1 MFWIRPCT
9 YYIRCRTQPIS
20 WNPSLRYLNR
30 WFTVSSF
37 NLSFGIL
44 TRGSVPCYLASLMHL
59 HLSKSSFSQIFQ
71 WSLAAHSRPFQSC
84 FQTRFVFEPKAM
96 QSYDH
101 FLNCANFQA
110 FFWKLFSAV
119 GSVGA
124 SARVVFP
131 FAVAKVLLFAELAKY
146 FTGKIQTNFHRFS
159 HTAGTQPL
167 TPKKIFRTPKPPQ
180 KSNVRATPR
189 PTHYII

>member
-1 MFWIRPCT
+1 
-9 YYIRCRTQPIS
+9 
-20 WNPSLRYLNR
+20 
-30 WFTVSSF
+30 
-37 NLSFGIL
+37 
-44 TRGSVPCYLASLMHL
+44 MHL

-71 WSLAAHSRPFQSC
+71 WSLTAHSRLFQSC
-84 FQTRFVFEPKAM
+84 FQARFVFEPKAM

-119 GSVGA
+119 SSVGA

-131 FAVAKVLLFAELAKY
+131 FAVAKVLLFAELTKY

-159 HTAGTQPL
+159 HTADTQPL
-167 TPKKIFRTPKPPQ
+167 TPKTFSHAKTAPKKQCASRTQAHTLYYIENEFFKKISVLLQFHN
-180 KSNVRATPR
+180 KSATSTR
-189 PTHYII
+189 KKLEKRHL

>member
-1 MFWIRPCT
+1 
-9 YYIRCRTQPIS
+9 
-20 WNPSLRYLNR
+20 
-30 WFTVSSF
+30 
-37 NLSFGIL
+37 
-44 TRGSVPCYLASLMHL
+44 MHL

-71 WSLAAHSRPFQSC
+71 WSLTAHSRPFQSC

-131 FAVAKVLLFAELAKY
+131 FAVAKVLLFAELTKN
-146 FTGKIQTNFHRFS
+146 FKGKIQTNFHRFS
-159 HTAGTQPL
+159 HTTDTQPL
-167 TPKKIFRTPKPPQ
+167 TPKTFFTYQNRPKKAMCEPPRDPHIILYRKRIFSYFFSVPLFG
-180 KSNVRATPR
+180 SSLM
-189 PTHYII
+189 

>member
-1 MFWIRPCT
+1 MLPCFSNAFAFVK
-9 YYIRCRTQPIS
+9 IFLFANIS
-20 WNPSLRYLNR
+20 MISRR
-30 WFTVSSF
+30 
-37 NLSFGIL
+37 
-44 TRGSVPCYLASLMHL
+44 
-59 HLSKSSFSQIFQ
+59 
-71 WSLAAHSRPFQSC
+71 SLAAVSVC
-84 FQTRFVFEPKAM
+84 FQTRFVFELKAM

-110 FFWKLFSAV
+110 FFENFFSAV

-159 HTAGTQPL
+159 HTADIQPL
-167 TPKKIFRTPKPPQ
+167 TPKTFFTRQNRPKKAMCEPNTGP
-180 KSNVRATPR
+180 
-189 PTHYII
+189 HII

>member
-1 MFWIRPCT
+1 
-9 YYIRCRTQPIS
+9 
-20 WNPSLRYLNR
+20 
-30 WFTVSSF
+30 
-37 NLSFGIL
+37 
-44 TRGSVPCYLASLMHL
+44 MHL

-71 WSLAAHSRPFQSC
+71 WSHAAHSRPFQSC

-131 FAVAKVLLFAELAKY
+131 FAVAKVLLFAELTKY

-159 HTAGTQPL
+159 HTAGAQPL
-167 TPKKIFRTPKPPQ
+167 TPKTFSHAKTAQ
-180 KSNVRATPR
+180 KKQCASR
-189 PTHYII
+189 PTTHTLYYIENEFLIKISDSIKLHFFSAKKIRKATFVAYFNFDSFLIHFKFCHIRRFT

>member
-1 MFWIRPCT
+1 
-9 YYIRCRTQPIS
+9 
-20 WNPSLRYLNR
+20 
-30 WFTVSSF
+30 
-37 NLSFGIL
+37 
-44 TRGSVPCYLASLMHL
+44 MHL

-71 WSLAAHSRPFQSC
+71 WSLTAHSRLFQSC

-131 FAVAKVLLFAELAKY
+131 FAVAKVLLFAELTKY

-159 HTAGTQPL
+159 HTADTQPL
-167 TPKKIFRTPKPPQ
+167 TPKNFFTRQNRPKKQ
-180 KSNVRATPR
+180 CASR
-189 PTHYII
+189 PTTHTLYYIENEFLIKISASQQFHNSLAIIPRQHHEKI

>member
-1 MFWIRPCT
+1 
-9 YYIRCRTQPIS
+9 
-20 WNPSLRYLNR
+20 
-30 WFTVSSF
+30 
-37 NLSFGIL
+37 
-44 TRGSVPCYLASLMHL
+44 MHL

-71 WSLAAHSRPFQSC
+71 WSHAAHSRPFQSC

-159 HTAGTQPL
+159 HTTGTQPL
-167 TPKKIFRTPKPPQ
+167 TQKTFSHAKTAPKKQ
-180 KSNVRATPR
+180 CASR
-189 PTHYII
+189 PTTHTLYYIENEFLIKISASQQFHNSLATIPRQHHEKKN

>member
-1 MFWIRPCT
+1 
-9 YYIRCRTQPIS
+9 
-20 WNPSLRYLNR
+20 
-30 WFTVSSF
+30 
-37 NLSFGIL
+37 
-44 TRGSVPCYLASLMHL
+44 MHL

-71 WSLAAHSRPFQSC
+71 WSLTAHLRLFQSC

-131 FAVAKVLLFAELAKY
+131 FAVAKVLLFAELTKY
-146 FTGKIQTNFHRFS
+146 FTGKIQTNFNRFP
-159 HTAGTQPL
+159 HTTGTQPL
-167 TPKKIFRTPKPPQ
+167 TPKTFSHAKTAPKKQ
-180 KSNVRATPR
+180 CASR
-189 PTHYII
+189 PTTHTLYKIENEFLIKISASQQFRNNSTTALRQFRDSTTKKN

>member
-1 MFWIRPCT
+1 
-9 YYIRCRTQPIS
+9 
-20 WNPSLRYLNR
+20 
-30 WFTVSSF
+30 
-37 NLSFGIL
+37 
-44 TRGSVPCYLASLMHL
+44 MHL

-71 WSLAAHSRPFQSC
+71 WSHAAHSRPFQSC

-110 FFWKLFSAV
+110 FFWKLFTAA

-131 FAVAKVLLFAELAKY
+131 FAVAKVLLFAELTKY

-159 HTAGTQPL
+159 HNADNQPL
-167 TPKKIFRTPKPPQ
+167 TPKTFSHTKTAPKKQ
-180 KSNVRATPR
+180 CASR
-189 PTHYII
+189 PTTHTLYNIRNEFFKKISVLLQFNNKFAQHHEKKGNDIQVVPKKMQWNSVRNLMCVGRYAEKM